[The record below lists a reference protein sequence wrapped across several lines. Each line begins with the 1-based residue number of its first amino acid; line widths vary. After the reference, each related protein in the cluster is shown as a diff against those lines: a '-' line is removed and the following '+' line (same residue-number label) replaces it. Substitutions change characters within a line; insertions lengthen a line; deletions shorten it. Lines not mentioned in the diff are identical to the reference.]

1 HDPIELVLIHV
12 SNQQVE
18 GLLHQLETIPD
29 MRVTLLPAAVMA
41 LYLPADSAP
50 EQIKINILCSACS
63 TSSDSPRINY
73 PQRQSV
79 PT

>member
-1 HDPIELVLIHV
+1 MRQLLVSVPVGEGSTVIDMAQAHAGVNLARFKATDAHDPIELVLIHV

-41 LYLPADSAP
+41 LY
-50 EQIKINILCSACS
+50 
-63 TSSDSPRINY
+63 
-73 PQRQSV
+73 
-79 PT
+79 